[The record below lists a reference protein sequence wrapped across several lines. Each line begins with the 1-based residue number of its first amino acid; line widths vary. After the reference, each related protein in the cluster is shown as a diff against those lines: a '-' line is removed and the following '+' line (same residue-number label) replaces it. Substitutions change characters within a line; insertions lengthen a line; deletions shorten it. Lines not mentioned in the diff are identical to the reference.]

1 MYGNSV
7 ILRLNRCAAV
17 RAGVAATYGIDA
29 SAVFAGGLFHYDGLR
44 LRCSL
49 LRRSI
54 VAVKRYFLC
63 SLVFICVRSEE
74 YHKECVYA
82 DEQEH
87 KDSYSEGFAIKS
99 ELHYSRS
106 KCIKAVGDSV
116 IYLCSLDKQPLVQI
130 VCKIVCYG

>member
-17 RAGVAATYGIDA
+17 RAGVAAAYGINT
-29 SAVFAGGLFHYDGLR
+29 SAVFAGGLFHYDRLR

-63 SLVFICVRSEE
+63 TLVFICVRSEE
-74 YHKECVYA
+74 YHKECVKA

-87 KDSYSEGFAIKS
+87 KDSYSEGFALKS
-99 ELHYSRS
+99 ELHYGRS
-106 KCIKAVGDSV
+106 KCVEAVGDSV
-116 IYLCSLDKQPLVQI
+116 IYLCSFDKQPLMQVI
-130 VCKIVCYG
+130 CKIVCYG